1 MNMGLDSINIGL
13 AQSAEFYI
21 LIGAIALIADVLV
34 PDAGKVW
41 KILPHPATLIGKIIH
56 LFDTLLN
63 RGSNRLK
70 LVLGTINTLIIVGGF
85 GLLGYGLDHAIST
98 YEYAPYLHAFIAII
112 LLAGG
117 ALKLAV
123 KKIMIA
129 IDKGQL
135 ENARNHTAHLCARD
149 TYDIDTHACGRT
161 GLESLAENL
170 SDGVIAPAL
179 YYMVFGLSG
188 IFAYKAINTL
198 DSMIGYKSEKYFYFG
213 KFSARLDDVVNFIP
227 ARLSG
232 LLLCLSVMF
241 VRTGNINNALS
252 TFKKFSH
259 THNSPNAG
267 VPESILAGALDIKLG
282 GMRTYA
288 DIGTI
293 THWIG
298 DGDANITPTH
308 MQQALKIYTGSII
321 IAGLLS
327 VIIVM
332 ILGNI

>member
-1 MNMGLDSINIGL
+1 MGIGL
-13 AQSAEFYI
+13 AHSPEFYI
-21 LIGAIALIADVLV
+21 SIGAIALIADVLV
-34 PDAGKVW
+34 PDASKVW
-41 KILPHPATLIGKIIH
+41 KILPHPVVIIGKIIH
-56 LFDTLLN
+56 LFDALLN
-63 RGSNRLK
+63 RGSNRVK
-70 LVLGTINTLIIVGGF
+70 LVLGTINTLIIVGGV
-85 GLLGYGLDHAIST
+85 GLLGYGIDHAIST
-98 YEYAPYLHAFIAII
+98 YQYAPYLHAFIVII

-117 ALKLAV
+117 GLKLAV

-129 IDKGQL
+129 IDKDQV

-149 TYDIDTHACGRT
+149 TSNMDTHACGRT

-179 YYMVFGLSG
+179 YYMLFGLAG

-198 DSMIGYKSEKYFYFG
+198 DSMIGYKSKKYFYFG

-241 VRTGNINNALS
+241 VRTGNINTALS

-267 VPESILAGALDIKLG
+267 VPESILAGALGIKLG
-282 GMRTYA
+282 GRRTYA

-298 DGDANITPTH
+298 DGDANITPTQ
-308 MQQALKIYTGSII
+308 MQKALKIYTDSII

-327 VIIVM
+327 GIIV
-332 ILGNI
+332 IALGNI